1 MAEAFVL
8 VVDDDQ
14 LVLDLVTMRLEAA
27 GFRVTTATDAW
38 AEVIQAQSLRIGL
51 VITDIQMPG
60 LGNGVDA
67 FKKLRAGAPAMPVIF
82 MTGMKPEDAR
92 ALIPPDPRVRL
103 IHKPINFDEL
113 RGAIKD
119 LTGVDRPL

>member
-1 MAEAFVL
+1 MPESFVL
-8 VVDDDQ
+8 VVDDDK
-14 LVLDLVTMRLEAA
+14 LILDLVTMRLETA
-27 GFRVTTATDAW
+27 GYRVTTAADAW
-38 AEVIQAQSLRIGL
+38 AEVVQAQGLKIGL

-67 FKKLRAGAPAMPVIF
+67 FKKLRAANAALPVVF
-82 MTGMKPEDAR
+82 MTGMRPEDAR

-103 IHKPINFDEL
+103 IHKPINFEEL
-113 RGAIKD
+113 RAAIKE

>member
-8 VVDDDQ
+8 VVDDDK
-14 LVLDLVTMRLEAA
+14 LVLDLVAMRLETA
-27 GFRVTTATDAW
+27 GYRVTTAADAW

-60 LGNGVDA
+60 LGTGVDA
-67 FKKLRAGAPAMPVIF
+67 FKKLRAASPTMPVIF

-92 ALIPPDPRVRL
+92 AMIPPDPRVRL

-113 RGAIKD
+113 RAAIKE
-119 LTGVDRPL
+119 LTAVDRPL